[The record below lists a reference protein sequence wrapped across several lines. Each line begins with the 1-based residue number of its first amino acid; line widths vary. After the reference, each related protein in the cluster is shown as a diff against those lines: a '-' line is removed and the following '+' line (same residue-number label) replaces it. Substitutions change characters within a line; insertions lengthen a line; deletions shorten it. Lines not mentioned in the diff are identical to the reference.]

1 LYEEVHKSHPYLW
14 IKQARSPFLF
24 HDISP
29 DFFLSRAGQWM
40 PLVMQ
45 ELLTLQGYLHLP
57 TGLCRIHVAQ
67 SLVFCVVFCESLFVF
82 LSFFVWSLYCLYF
95 GFCLHIWCLQAF
107 LIVNSMKRY
116 HDLWLILEINPV
128 APSLQCY
135 CQNLLTTTL

>member
-1 LYEEVHKSHPYLW
+1 MKCEKLTDERRRTTSDGKSSLCLW
-14 IKQARSPFLF
+14 QGELKTLPVQ
-24 HDISP
+24 
-29 DFFLSRAGQWM
+29 
-40 PLVMQ
+40 Q

-67 SLVFCVVFCESLFVF
+67 SLVFCVVFCKSLFVF
-82 LSFFVWSLYCLYF
+82 LSFFVWSLYCVYF

-107 LIVNSMKRY
+107 LIVNSMQRY
-116 HDLWLILEINPV
+116 HDLWFILEINPV